1 MFCFFLGLSRSM
13 SPFSVFSR
21 APLLTLE
28 KFFKLSFQ
36 VVRCP
41 QNGGGALQFIQTL
54 KYVGSRTFLV
64 VFDESRPG
72 RARREVQPVTFYQ
85 YLAFMGT
92 AAEMERPVVRH
103 FYRMI
108 RTEIAA

>member
-1 MFCFFLGLSRSM
+1 M

-21 APLLTLE
+21 APPAYAREIFQAL
-28 KFFKLSFQ
+28 FSSSSLS
-36 VVRCP
+36 P
-41 QNGGGALQFIQTL
+41 KWGGALQFIQTL

>member
-1 MFCFFLGLSRSM
+1 M

-28 KFFKLSFQ
+28 KFFQALFSSSSLS
-36 VVRCP
+36 P
-41 QNGGGALQFIQTL
+41 KWGGALQFIQTL